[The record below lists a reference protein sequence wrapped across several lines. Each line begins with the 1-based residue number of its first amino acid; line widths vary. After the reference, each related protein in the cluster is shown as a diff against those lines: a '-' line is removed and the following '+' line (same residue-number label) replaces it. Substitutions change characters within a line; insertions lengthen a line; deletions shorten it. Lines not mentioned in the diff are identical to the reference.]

1 MELVMERI
9 RASGDFPE
17 PATPM
22 PAGVGRAEA
31 SSMETFLAAVR
42 ATHGDAEGWA
52 RDAGLSDDVL
62 VSLRAVLV
70 TADEGG

>member
-1 MELVMERI
+1 
-9 RASGDFPE
+9 
-17 PATPM
+17 
-22 PAGVGRAEA
+22 
-31 SSMETFLAAVR
+31 METFLAAVR

-70 TADEGG
+70 TAGEGGSGTRMNRRAPALR